1 MATTYTEYA
10 KFNYVHGVS
19 SSANVEPR
27 IFASG
32 SSESTPKLYISQ
44 STGII
49 DLAGANSL
57 TYAGDSG
64 TGTVNLGTQTFTV
77 AGTANEVETS
87 AASQTLTVGLPTN
100 VTVAGNLTLGGNL
113 VGDADENKEI
123 FAATTTATNTITLG
137 GGGQVVCAG
146 DLDVADDVTLSSD
159 SAVLS
164 LGAGADATLTHDGT
178 TGLTIAATPISV
190 DSTGQLDLNST
201 TGDINFQDGGTNQLA
216 LDMDGTAGEV
226 IMQLKVDADD
236 FVFKQYDGTEV
247 FRVEDNGAFDIAGGL
262 GSSGVTV
269 SAAGAISAD
278 GRIVTDDTTEATSTT
293 DGSLQTDGGLSVAK
307 SAVIGDDLD
316 LLSDSAIINVGSTSK
331 FTLTDQA
338 ANNCLMATANHRLAF
353 GNAGDYVTG
362 DGTDITVVGSA
373 DVIAD
378 AGDKVILDADGGS
391 ILCKDGGTL
400 QLKFQMDHGSGQ
412 VIAPQVSG
420 DDLLFSLEDTGEIAR
435 FDSSADS
442 FLMTTTSKIE
452 FGDGNKFIHSD
463 GTDLQLSSS
472 SDVAINANDYIYL
485 DARGGANV
493 LQADGNT
500 YGYLGKTSAGTLM
513 LSASNASQHLMFKAG
528 LNGNIITSASANI
541 ILESNAGKV
550 LYHDDGTMYGSIQ
563 QSGGDMLFYDAG
575 ETEIFRLDASA
586 DSLLM
591 ASTKKIE
598 FNDATQYIGA
608 SSAADLDIAATTDVN
623 IDCTTLDVNAAAN
636 ISGQTVFQTGIVPD
650 ANDGA
655 YLGQSGTGF
664 SDLFLAD
671 GAVINVNAGN
681 STLTGGS
688 ALWQSN
694 VAFQATRLRI
704 DSAADYIDVSTDMQ
718 LVAAADIL
726 LDPAGGDVKVDGNM
740 LPNAADGGTLG
751 SAALEWSDLFLADSS
766 AIKFGNDQDT
776 TLTHTDG
783 TGLTL
788 NSTNKLCFQDTAT
801 FVNSSADGQ
810 LDIDADVE
818 VEISTATL
826 DVDATTAVAIT
837 SPSVVIDSGTS
848 DKPVLEI
855 KNTNAD
861 ANPATL
867 KFNKDSA
874 SPADSDELGEID
886 FYGDDS
892 GGNSDL
898 MAKILVVQ
906 TDVTATEEDAKMAF
920 KVRVAGSLKT
930 MEWGNAAGLVLPN
943 DSTNGIV
950 TAHSYVTYSDET
962 LKTNI
967 NPLDNALDTVKS
979 LRGVSYDW
987 KDDGK
992 SDIGFIAQEVN
1003 QVIPEVVR
1011 ANSGADDHYGLDYA
1025 RLTAVLVEAVKELA
1039 AKVENNNK

>member
-32 SSESTPKLYISQ
+32 SSESAPKLYISQ
-44 STGII
+44 STGIV

-57 TYAGDSG
+57 GFAGDSG

-77 AGTANEVETS
+77 AGTSNEVETS
-87 AASQTLTVGLPTN
+87 AGSQTLTVGLPTN
-100 VTVAGNLTLGGNL
+100 VTVAGNLTLGGNI
-113 VGDADENKEI
+113 VGDADENKAI
-123 FAATTTATNTITLG
+123 FVATTTATNTITLG

-164 LGAGADATLTHDGT
+164 LGDGGDATLTHDGT

-190 DSTGQLDLNST
+190 NSTGDLTLDAT
-201 TGDINFQDGGTNQLA
+201 TTVILDSAAGDISLKDNGTAKFEFDL
-216 LDMDGTAGEV
+216 DGTANEV
-226 IMQLKVDADD
+226 ALQN
-236 FVFKQYDGTEV
+236 GT
-247 FRVEDNGAFDIAGGL
+247 D
-262 GSSGVTV
+262 
-269 SAAGAISAD
+269 
-278 GRIVTDDTTEATSTT
+278 
-293 DGSLQTDGGLSVAK
+293 
-307 SAVIGDDLD
+307 GDDLVFKLD
-316 LLSDSAIINVGSTSK
+316 AGSTEIMRLDDSASSM
-331 FTLTDQA
+331 
-338 ANNCLMATANHRLAF
+338 LMAST
-353 GNAGDYVTG
+353 
-362 DGTDITVVGSA
+362 
-373 DVIAD
+373 
-378 AGDKVILDADGGS
+378 K
-391 ILCKDGGTL
+391 
-400 QLKFQMDHGSGQ
+400 
-412 VIAPQVSG
+412 
-420 DDLLFSLEDTGEIAR
+420 
-435 FDSSADS
+435 
-442 FLMTTTSKIE
+442 KIE
-452 FGDGNKFIHSD
+452 FESANKFIHSD
-463 GTDLQLSSS
+463 GTDLQVSSS
-472 SDVAINANDYIYL
+472 TDVVINAGEYIYL
-485 DARGGANV
+485 DARLGANV
-493 LQADGNT
+493 LQANGTT
-500 YGYLGKTSAGTLM
+500 YGYLGKTQAGTLM
-513 LSASNASQHLMFKAG
+513 LSGANASQHLMFKAG

-766 AIKFGNDQDT
+766 AIKFGDDQDT

-801 FVNSSADGQ
+801 FINSSADGQ

-818 VEISTATL
+818 VEIATATL
-826 DVDATTAVAIT
+826 DIDATTAVAIT

-906 TDVTATEEDAKMAF
+906 TDVTATEEDAKIAF
-920 KVRVAGSLKT
+920 KVRVGGSLKT

-943 DSTNGIV
+943 DATNGII

-979 LRGVSYDW
+979 LRGVSYEW
-987 KDDGK
+987 KNDGK

-1003 QVIPEVVR
+1003 EVVPQVVR
-1011 ANSGADDHYGLDYA
+1011 ANRGEGNHYGLDYA